1 MGSTLFGGEKQR
13 PAFARFLLHQPDIVV
28 LDQATSALDPGSQH
42 KLMELLTTELDRH
55 DRERRSSPGARGL
68 PQPQDRARAPTGWC
82 PLRHRHHLDSAARP
96 QTPLETMAAGAAGAG
111 KKDHIP
117 VGAAIRARE
126 RQDEYS
132 AVNLHWRPIAPM
144 AGGGTGA
151 SLRGRSYC
159 RGARELRR
167 V

>member
-13 PAFARFLLHQPDIVV
+13 PAFARFLLHQSDIVV

-42 KLMELLTTELDRH
+42 KLMELLTPSSITIVSVDHRPELEAFHSRKIVL
-55 DRERRSSPGARGL
+55 ERQRGGARFVTDITLIPRPGRRRL
-68 PQPQDRARAPTGWC
+68 LRRWLRARPAP
-82 PLRHRHHLDSAARP
+82 
-96 QTPLETMAAGAAGAG
+96 E
-111 KKDHIP
+111 KNHIP

-132 AVNLHWRPIAPM
+132 AVNLHRRPIAPM
-144 AGGGTGA
+144 AGGRTGA